1 MPLDMEGAYYTY
13 WRAGG
18 KGFLAIFTIIF
29 DRGEKEKK
37 TGHKLMNSRLLSEN
51 FTTSGVV
58 NPIAQQYKKYHSI
71 KQCFAN
77 ICP

>member
-29 DRGEKEKK
+29 DIGEKEEK
-37 TGHKLMNSRLLSEN
+37 TGDKMMNSWLLSEG
-51 FTTSGVV
+51 FTAPGVV
-58 NPIAQQYKKYHSI
+58 NPIPQQYKKYPAI